1 LGPRPATVCGHG
13 QLASDYVVLGLAD
26 LFQAAGLEGIFAEL
40 IRKRIGHSCD
50 TRLLDW
56 LIDYEMAGERFQS
69 ALARA

>member
-1 LGPRPATVCGHG
+1 
-13 QLASDYVVLGLAD
+13 VVLGLAD